1 MEILVIASS
10 SRGNAYRIS
19 DGQTSLLLECGVPV
33 REIQKALQFQL
44 HKIDGCLITH
54 EHMDH
59 AKAAKDLV
67 KKAVDVYCSY
77 GTYEALGLTMWPRAH
92 IINKKDAEVGY
103 KEFKIGTFNILPF
116 DVEHD
121 AREPIG
127 FLIVSVITGERL
139 LFFTDTYYLKYTFER
154 LSIIMA
160 ECNYSTEIIK
170 ENVNNGSISEAH
182 KNRVL
187 RSHMSIE
194 TLLEF
199 IKANDTNQLKK
210 IYLLHMSDGN
220 SSEGEFKRR
229 VQEVTGV
236 EVEVC

>member
-1 MEILVIASS
+1 MDILVIASS
-10 SRGNAYRIS
+10 SKGNAYRIS

-33 REIQKALQFQL
+33 REIQKAIGFKLSQ
-44 HKIDGCLITH
+44 IDGCLVSH

-59 AKAAKDLV
+59 AKAAKELM
-67 KKAVDVYCSY
+67 KKGIEVYSSA
-77 GTYEALGLTMWPRAH
+77 GTFEALGLIDQHRANS
-92 IINKKDAEVGY
+92 IKALQQFSIKT
-103 KEFKIGTFNILPF
+103 FKILAF
-116 DVEHD
+116 DVQHD
-121 AREPIG
+121 AKEPLG
-127 FLIVSVITGERL
+127 FLIESMITEERL

-160 ECNYSTEIIK
+160 ECNYSTEIINR
-170 ENVNNGSISEAH
+170 NVSEGSISDVH
-182 KNRVL
+182 KKRVI

-199 IKANDTNQLKK
+199 IKASDTSQLKK

-220 SSEGEFKRR
+220 SNADEFKRK
-229 VQEVTGV
+229 VQEITGV